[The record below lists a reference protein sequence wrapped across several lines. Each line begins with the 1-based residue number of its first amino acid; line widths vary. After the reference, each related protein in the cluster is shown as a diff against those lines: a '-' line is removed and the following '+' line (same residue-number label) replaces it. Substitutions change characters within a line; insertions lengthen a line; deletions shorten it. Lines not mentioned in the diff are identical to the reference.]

1 MRRRLVMLCMFVLL
15 LSSGAVS
22 AQIRISDDRG
32 RGVSFE
38 RAPVRIVSL
47 LPSLTESVC
56 ALQACDRLVG
66 TDRYSNWPAQV
77 QALPKLGGIEDLPIE
92 QLVRLKPDVVLAAKS
107 HRLLDRL
114 EALGIP
120 VVALESQTHADV
132 RRTLGVLADL
142 LAQPA
147 AAQRAWQAIE
157 ADFER
162 ATARVPPAWRGKA
175 VYFEV
180 GAAPYA
186 AGRASFIG
194 ESLAR
199 IGLGNAVPAE
209 LGPFPQLNPE
219 FVVRA
224 RPDIVMVAARDATA
238 LRERP
243 GWRSLA
249 ALRGEHVCAFET
261 PQWELLIRPGPRMGE
276 AALAIAECVARL
288 RSR

>member
-1 MRRRLVMLCMFVLL
+1 MRYRMMTLIGFVLAL
-15 LSSGAVS
+15 TCGAAS
-22 AQIRISDDRG
+22 AQIQIKDDRG
-32 RGVSFE
+32 RTLTFE
-38 RAPVRIVSL
+38 RTPARIVTL

-66 TDRYSNWPAQV
+66 TDRYSNFPAQV
-77 QALPKLGGIEDLPIE
+77 RALPKLGGIEDLPIE
-92 QLVRLKPDVVLAAKS
+92 QLAKLKPDVVLAAKS
-107 HRLLDRL
+107 HRLLNRL
-114 EALGIP
+114 EALGIA

-132 RRTLGVLADL
+132 QRTLGVLAQL
-142 LAQPA
+142 LARPVA
-147 AAQRAWQAIE
+147 GARAWQAIE

-162 ATARVPPAWRGKA
+162 AAARVPAGLRGKA

-180 GAAPYA
+180 GSAPYA

-224 RPDIVMVAARDATA
+224 QPDIVMVVARDANA

-243 GWRSLA
+243 GWRRLS
-249 ALRGEHVCAFET
+249 ALESGRVCAFET

-276 AALAIAECVARL
+276 AALVIAECVAKL
-288 RSR
+288 KGT